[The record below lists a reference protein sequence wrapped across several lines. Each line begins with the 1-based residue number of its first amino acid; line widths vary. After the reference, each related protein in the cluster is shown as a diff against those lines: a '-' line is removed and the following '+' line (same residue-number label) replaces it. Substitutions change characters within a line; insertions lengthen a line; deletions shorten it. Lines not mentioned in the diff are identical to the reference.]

1 MMIDDRSGDEIM
13 KTIWTKESEV
23 ERSWFVVDAE
33 GKTLG
38 RLASQIA
45 AILRGKHKP
54 IYNPSVDTG
63 DFVVVINAEKIHVTG
78 RRLDQKKYYTHSG
91 YVGGLKERTLRQM
104 LDTRPERVIH
114 LAVRGMLPKNALGRK
129 MLKKLKVYAGP
140 DHPHGAQGPEPLEI

>member
-1 MMIDDRSGDEIM
+1 M

-45 AILRGKHKP
+45 VILRGKHKP

>member
-1 MMIDDRSGDEIM
+1 MMIDYRSGDEIM

-23 ERSWFVVDAE
+23 ERSWYVVDAE

-45 AILRGKHKP
+45 SILRGKHKP
-54 IYNPSVDTG
+54 IYNPSIDTG

-129 MLKKLKVYAGP
+129 MIKKLKVYAGP
-140 DHPHGAQGPEPLEI
+140 DHPHAAQGPEPLEI